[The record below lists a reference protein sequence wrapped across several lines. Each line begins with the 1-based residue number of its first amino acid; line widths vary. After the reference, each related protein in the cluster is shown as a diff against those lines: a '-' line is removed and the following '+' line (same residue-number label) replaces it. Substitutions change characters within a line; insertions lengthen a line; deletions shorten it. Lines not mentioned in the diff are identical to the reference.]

1 MSPGSTTERVKRG
14 LSFSPGEDLALARSF
29 ASTTLSTTDMT
40 SDLYWEA
47 VADIYKNQAETR
59 IPRTAK
65 SLLNR
70 FTTLQRVVQK
80 YLAASSAYLP
90 RSGQVESDRLAEVMT
105 LYRNTNKVQ
114 NTKGD
119 LVPAPVFKS
128 TDAAMLLS
136 QCPKFLSMIGGPS
149 ATSRG
154 YRPSPHRE
162 RDARLTAA
170 HAGGMVAGAAGAA
183 AVDAAPAAAAVAVL
197 NAGRATASVLCATS
211 GAVGSRREVAGAT
224 SADGAG
230 AAECLL
236 DAGEGAGRDCRRE
249 SDNADPESP
258 TIAAAVPSLRPSS
271 SRPRGVKRQK
281 TAVLV
286 DNQSVRAIRALTS
299 TVADV
304 GATLAA
310 GNQQRTDA
318 AAVALETRLVAMLE
332 EGPEKRRRVRD
343 LLRRTQNLGTPSR
356 GGVTN
361 GGTAVSA
368 ASGGTRG
375 LSAPIEIL
383 AGQSAGQLPADGGVA
398 YAEHTGG
405 ARGGFEP
412 LELRAESP
420 TRTRGFGRSTT
431 LPASHD
437 SVRGGRVGP
446 ATGEGGAS
454 GSDELNE
461 LIAAPPT
468 QRSHRR
474 AAPVSRPPSTPSG
487 RLSVA
492 APGGELMG
500 GAETRGSAAPVG
512 SPPAAAGVDMSVD
525 GIGVPGGGGLSLSV
539 ATSLPPATVRRA
551 AGYSRPTAGV
561 LVASPHRHVVVHG
574 GRHGAQMELVGPSAG
589 DRAPLES
596 LGGAELRLPA
606 LDAPVHP
613 PPPVA
618 HWPSIIQEGELQ
630 MTGHRG
636 GTASGDANTVRN

>member
-1 MSPGSTTERVKRG
+1 MAMRQTRRANQTLPTHRRFGGILSRWSCIFQPLVIAVGLETRWHGVSRVAPSTSQRRSQLHPSFLSWSCSLGLSPSPPGTWFLPQPKLNLHLLPFSPIGLPHRSCTPCGRKPPSLCIPPTKNETMLPGSTTEPVKRG

-90 RSGQVESDRLAEVMT
+90 HSGQVESDRLSEVMT

-128 TDAAMLLS
+128 TDAAVLLS

-211 GAVGSRREVAGAT
+211 GAVGGRREVAGAT

-258 TIAAAVPSLRPSS
+258 TIAAAVPSLRPS
-271 SRPRGVKRQK
+271 
-281 TAVLV
+281 AVL
-286 DNQSVRAIRALTS
+286 
-299 TVADV
+299 
-304 GATLAA
+304 
-310 GNQQRTDA
+310 
-318 AAVALETRLVAMLE
+318 
-332 EGPEKRRRVRD
+332 
-343 LLRRTQNLGTPSR
+343 PSR
-356 GGVTN
+356 
-361 GGTAVSA
+361 
-368 ASGGTRG
+368 
-375 LSAPIEIL
+375 
-383 AGQSAGQLPADGGVA
+383 
-398 YAEHTGG
+398 
-405 ARGGFEP
+405 F
-412 LELRAESP
+412 
-420 TRTRGFGRSTT
+420 FGYFQ
-431 LPASHD
+431 A
-437 SVRGGRVGP
+437 
-446 ATGEGGAS
+446 
-454 GSDELNE
+454 
-461 LIAAPPT
+461 I
-468 QRSHRR
+468 
-474 AAPVSRPPSTPSG
+474 
-487 RLSVA
+487 
-492 APGGELMG
+492 
-500 GAETRGSAAPVG
+500 
-512 SPPAAAGVDMSVD
+512 
-525 GIGVPGGGGLSLSV
+525 
-539 ATSLPPATVRRA
+539 
-551 AGYSRPTAGV
+551 
-561 LVASPHRHVVVHG
+561 
-574 GRHGAQMELVGPSAG
+574 
-589 DRAPLES
+589 
-596 LGGAELRLPA
+596 
-606 LDAPVHP
+606 
-613 PPPVA
+613 
-618 HWPSIIQEGELQ
+618 
-630 MTGHRG
+630 
-636 GTASGDANTVRN
+636 